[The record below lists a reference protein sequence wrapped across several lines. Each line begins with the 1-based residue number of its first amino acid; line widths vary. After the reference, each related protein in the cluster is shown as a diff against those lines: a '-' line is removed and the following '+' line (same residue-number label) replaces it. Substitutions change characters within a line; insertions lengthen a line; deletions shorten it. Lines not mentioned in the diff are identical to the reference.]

1 MSSQERYRRIESMIK
16 NLSSTQ
22 IEELFKIFQR
32 NKCQYTINNNGI
44 FLNLS
49 WVSND
54 ILTEIERFITF
65 CLESKEQLDQYE
77 AIYQNLNKNFREP
90 VLLDELEEKELI
102 IPPEEIA
109 VIISEQKKIPSRI
122 SSSMKYYLF
131 KKKFSKNMNP
141 SVGVQYIKDGLIKE
155 EPIF

>member
-65 CLESKEQLDQYE
+65 CLESKEQLDKYE
-77 AIYQNLNKNFREP
+77 AIYQNLNKNFKEP
-90 VLLDELEEKELI
+90 ILVTELDEKESI

-109 VIISEQKKIPSRI
+109 VILSEQKKIPSRI

-131 KKKFSKNMNP
+131 KKKFSKNIIP
-141 SVGVQYIKDGLIKE
+141 SLNIQYVKDGLVKE
-155 EPIF
+155 TPIF

>member
-90 VLLDELEEKELI
+90 VLLDELEDKELI

-109 VIISEQKKIPSRI
+109 VILSEQKKIPSRI

-141 SVGVQYIKDGLIKE
+141 SVGAQYIKDGLMKE